1 MTDRPTRIDAFER
14 DLDDLI
20 ELLTMV
26 RKSARDLHTLAYDR
40 KVAAS
45 ERVSASGPM
54 HFYLDEHGDM
64 KAREAMRHL
73 MRATKSVIGQIE
85 SAARDCRRILIAGD
99 PPMQNRSLGPRTRTA
114 AEVLDAIRAQARRAE
129 RGEYTPHRV
138 WPQPDP
144 GS

>member
-40 KVAAS
+40 KIAAS
-45 ERVSASGPM
+45 ERVSASGPV
-54 HFYLDEHGDM
+54 HFYLDQNGDM

-73 MRATKSVIGQIE
+73 MRATMSLVGQIE
-85 SAARDCRRILIAGD
+85 PVAR
-99 PPMQNRSLGPRTRTA
+99 
-114 AEVLDAIRAQARRAE
+114 
-129 RGEYTPHRV
+129 
-138 WPQPDP
+138 
-144 GS
+144 